1 MTRPSKPD
9 LDLTSM
15 LAIADAMSGG
25 DGTSVIYQQE
35 AAGGAAMAATT
46 CEVIPTELLYCTEDD
61 LTALGFKLGPVD
73 ERDPLFREA
82 TLPPGWKRQG
92 TGHDMNTSIV
102 DHLDRARVNLFYKAA
117 FYDRKAHTAIVGMYG
132 YVSSAIWGDTK
143 LVLDEEWATQEAV
156 LEALDA
162 AAAREQKS
170 LDLWTTGNG
179 ATSPSAATCAGEA
192 RERLAKI
199 AALRASVAAT
209 DGTEQAVSAD
219 A

>member
-117 FYDRKAHTAIVGMYG
+117 FYDRKAHTAIVGIYG

-143 LVLDEEWATQEAV
+143 LVPDEEWATRDALLAALESAEKHEQE
-156 LEALDA
+156 
-162 AAAREQKS
+162 S
-170 LDLWTTGNG
+170 LDLWTTGKG
-179 ATSPSAATCAGEA
+179 SDAPYATKQADDS

-199 AALRASVAAT
+199 AELRASVMSAT
-209 DGTEQAVSAD
+209 AR
-219 A
+219 